1 MRKSLLVLL
10 GALLLLTP
18 ASAQVVFVLLEEHFE
33 GDRFPPDEWNVY
45 NYYGYYGWERNDST
59 GRPNYAGSGY
69 CAIADSLG
77 HDNCSMDTFLSTPE
91 LDLTGYST
99 AELEFNMSYTHAND
113 IVLLLLNISGQPKQV
128 LETWDSSYSGKVTID
143 LTPYCGNKTKLEWLY
158 HGQGGWCE
166 IDDVRVTAGTAAIPE
181 FPGFA
186 LVLAVL
192 ASILGVLLR
201 R

>member
-1 MRKSLLVLL
+1 MRKSLLILL

-18 ASAQVVFVLLEEHFE
+18 ASAQVVLLNESFE
-33 GDRFPPDEWNVY
+33 GDFPPSGWNVV
-45 NYYGYYGWERNDST
+45 NAQGTSYGWERNNST

-91 LDLTGYST
+91 LDLTSCAT
-99 AELEFNMSYTHAND
+99 AELEFNMNYTRAND

-128 LETWDSSYSGKVTID
+128 LGFWNSSYSGKVTID
-143 LTPYCGNKTKLEWLY
+143 LTPYCGNKTKLEWKY
-158 HGQGGWCE
+158 NGSGGWCE
-166 IDDVRVTAGTAAIPE
+166 IDDVRVTARTAAIPE

>member
-1 MRKSLLVLL
+1 MRKGLLILL

-18 ASAQVVFVLLEEHFE
+18 ASAQDVFLLNESFE
-33 GDRFPPDEWNVY
+33 GDFPPSGWNVL
-45 NYYGYYGWERNDST
+45 NATDYGWERNST
-59 GRPNYAGSGY
+59 RPNYAGSGY
-69 CAIADSLG
+69 CAIADGSEHGNL
-77 HDNCSMDTFLSTPE
+77 STFLSTPE
-91 LDLTGYST
+91 LNLTGYAT
-99 AELEFNMSYTHAND
+99 AELEFNMNYTHAND
-113 IVLLLLNISGQPKQV
+113 FVSLLLDISGQTEV
-128 LETWDSSYSGKVTID
+128 LKTWNSDHSGKVTIN

-158 HGQGGWCE
+158 NGQGGWCE

-192 ASILGVLLR
+192 ASILGVMLR